1 MDIKIKPG
9 FVYLDAG
16 YKKVDNPNEAFSAKL
31 QEALRQGPMEAL
43 KDMGT
48 RMPGM
53 SDAFAPNSEEDLP
66 NYSF

>member
-1 MDIKIKPG
+1 
-9 FVYLDAG
+9 
-16 YKKVDNPNEAFSAKL
+16 
-31 QEALRQGPMEAL
+31 MEAL